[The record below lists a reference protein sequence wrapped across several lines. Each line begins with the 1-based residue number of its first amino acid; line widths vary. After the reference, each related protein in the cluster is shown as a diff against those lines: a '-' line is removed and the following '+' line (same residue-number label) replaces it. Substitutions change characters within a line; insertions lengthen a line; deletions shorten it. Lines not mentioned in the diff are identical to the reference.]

1 MKQRCDGETE
11 KGVKNMTTDE
21 YSFILEETLAQYM
34 DDTELLDS
42 VLRALNEEKKID
54 IFLYIARMNDIPV
67 PDRD

>member
-1 MKQRCDGETE
+1 
-11 KGVKNMTTDE
+11 MTTDE